1 MNTIPSQI
9 AKNFRELHYG
19 GNWTGANL
27 KDVLEGITWQ
37 QATTQVHQL
46 NTIALLIFHINYYVS
61 AILKFLQ
68 DEPLK
73 AHDKYSFDLPP
84 VASQEDWDNLLKKMW
99 QEADALIPILENL
112 PEDKMWETFAD
123 EKYGTYYR
131 NLQGLVEHTHYHLG
145 QIALLKRIVQASS

>member
-1 MNTIPSQI
+1 
-9 AKNFRELHYG
+9 
-19 GNWTGANL
+19 
-27 KDVLEGITWQ
+27 
-37 QATTQVHQL
+37 
-46 NTIALLIFHINYYVS
+46 VS